1 MVVAGDVDTLD
12 TLEEAAALARMELE
26 LESVLE
32 SVLPLAQQHSS
43 PVCWVL
49 LEFLVAASSNR
60 PINTGINTTIGVTC
74 MHIRVF
80 CSGTRTIA
88 VAQS

>member
-1 MVVAGDVDTLD
+1 MVAAGDVDTLD

-32 SVLPLAQQHSS
+32 SVLALAQQHSS

-60 PINTGINTTIGVTC
+60 PIV
-74 MHIRVF
+74 
-80 CSGTRTIA
+80 
-88 VAQS
+88 QSILESTQQLV